1 MSETAPQTKSR
12 LQAVRAAIESG
23 RLRPIKRMLL
33 SLQPA
38 EIALLLDSLPPA
50 ERELLWETVD
60 PDDEGE
66 VLLHVAEEVRA
77 GLIRGMDDEELVA
90 AAGAM
95 DVDDL
100 ADLIGDLPET
110 VTQRVL
116 RSLDEH
122 DRGRL
127 QRVLTY
133 PEDTAGSLMNTDA
146 VTVRPE
152 VTLEVVRRYLRM
164 RGDVPD
170 KTDCLFVVNRYGK
183 YLGALF
189 VTRLLTN
196 EDDLTVG
203 EVMET
208 EPAGIPAER
217 PAVEVARLFANRD
230 LVSAAVV
237 DGDGRVVGRIT
248 VDDVVDVISEQAEH
262 SIMSMAGLD
271 EEDDI
276 FAPVAASA
284 RRRALWLGINLATA
298 FLAAWVV
305 GLFESTIERVVA
317 LAVLMPIVAS
327 MGGIAGHADAHP
339 DRARARARSDR
350 MVQRAA
356 NPHQRDRGRNSQRP
370 RVGFRRGRHRVPV
383 VPRLAHRHHHR
394 RRDDDEPAGSRALR
408 RGHSAAHEAPRY
420 RSCARR
426 RRRAHHRYR
435 LRGLHDAARSRDDF
449 PQVSQRTRRDGA
461 VSKGTGAPD
470 RNAYRL
476 LRCAIAS
483 A

>member
-23 RLRPIKRMLL
+23 RLRPIRRMLL
-33 SLQPA
+33 SLEPA
-38 EIALLLDSLPPA
+38 EIALLLDSLPPH
-50 ERELLWETVD
+50 ERELLWEAVD

-90 AAGAM
+90 AAGSM
-95 DVDDL
+95 ELDDL

-116 RSLDEH
+116 HSLDQQ
-122 DRGRL
+122 DRARL
-127 QRVLTY
+127 QHVLVY
-133 PEDTAGSLMNTDA
+133 PEDTAGGLMNTDA

-152 VTLEVVRRYLRM
+152 VTIDVVRRYLRM

-183 YLGALF
+183 YLGSLY

-208 EPAGIPAER
+208 EPAGIPAEA
-217 PAVEVARLFANRD
+217 PAAEVARVFANRD

-237 DGDGRVVGRIT
+237 DGDGRLVGRIT
-248 VDDVVDVISEQAEH
+248 VDDVVDVISDQAEH
-262 SIMSMAGLD
+262 SIMRMAGLD
-271 EEDDI
+271 EEDDM

-284 RRRALWLGINLATA
+284 RRRAVWLGINLATA

-305 GLFESTIERVVA
+305 GLFEATIEKVVA

-327 MGGIAGHADAHP
+327 MGGIAGTQTLTLIVRGLALGQIEWSN
-339 DRARARARSDR
+339 ARAILVKEIA
-350 MVQRAA
+350 VGILNGLVWALVVAA
-356 NPHQRDRGRNSQRP
+356 IAIVWFNDWRI
-370 RVGFRRGRHRVPV
+370 
-383 VPRLAHRHHHR
+383 
-394 RRDDDEPAGSRALR
+394 
-408 RGHSAAHEAPRY
+408 
-420 RSCARR
+420 
-426 RRRAHHRYR
+426 
-435 LRGLHDAARSRDDF
+435 GLI
-449 PQVSQRTRRDGA
+449 
-461 VSKGTGAPD
+461 
-470 RNAYRL
+470 
-476 LRCAIAS
+476 IAS
-483 A
+483 AMTINLLAAALCGVGIPLLLKRLGVDPALAGGVVLTTVTDCVGFMTLLGLGALFL

>member
-38 EIALLLDSLPPA
+38 ETALLLDSLPPA
-50 ERELLWETVD
+50 ERELLWEAVD

-66 VLLHVAEEVRA
+66 VLLHVAEEVRT

-90 AAGAM
+90 AAGELE
-95 DVDDL
+95 VDDL

-110 VTQRVL
+110 VTQQVL
-116 RSLDEH
+116 RSLDEL

-133 PEDTAGSLMNTDA
+133 PEDTAGGLMNTDA

-164 RGDVPD
+164 HGNVPD

-183 YLGALF
+183 YLGTLF

-196 EDDLTVG
+196 EDDLTVS

-208 EPAGIPAER
+208 EPAGISADQS
-217 PAVEVARLFANRD
+217 AAEVARLFANRD
-230 LVSAAVV
+230 LVSAPVV
-237 DGDGRVVGRIT
+237 DSEGRLVGRIT

-284 RRRALWLGINLATA
+284 RRRALWLGINLGTA

-327 MGGIAGHADAHP
+327 MGGIAGTQTLTLIVRGLALGQIEWSN
-339 DRARARARSDR
+339 ARPILVKEIAVGILNGLVWALVVAAIALVWFHDWRIGVIIAVAMRFIMPWR
-350 MVQRAA
+350 NPGPQRILMS
-356 NPHQRDRGRNSQRP
+356 P
-370 RVGFRRGRHRVPV
+370 RRGSKDYSSARDTTGPPSRNVLSPAWQSA
-383 VPRLAHRHHHR
+383 PR
-394 RRDDDEPAGSRALR
+394 RRCSRGSPL
-408 RGHSAAHEAPRY
+408 PRF
-420 RSCARR
+420 
-426 RRRAHHRYR
+426 HR
-435 LRGLHDAARSRDDF
+435 
-449 PQVSQRTRRDGA
+449 
-461 VSKGTGAPD
+461 
-470 RNAYRL
+470 
-476 LRCAIAS
+476 
-483 A
+483 

>member
-50 ERELLWETVD
+50 ERELLWEAVA
-60 PDDEGE
+60 PEDEGE

-77 GLIRGMDDEELVA
+77 GLIRGMDDEELFA
-90 AAGAM
+90 AAGTM
-95 DVDDL
+95 EVDDL
-100 ADLIGDLPET
+100 ADFIGDLPET

-116 RSLDEH
+116 RSLDEL
-122 DRGRL
+122 DRARL

-133 PEDTAGSLMNTDA
+133 PEDTAGGLMNTDA

-152 VTLEVVRRYLRM
+152 VTIDVVRRYLRI

-183 YLGALF
+183 YLGSLY

-208 EPAGIPAER
+208 EPAGIPAEA
-217 PAVEVARLFANRD
+217 PAAEVARLFANRD

-237 DGDGRVVGRIT
+237 DGDGRLVGRIT
-248 VDDVVDVISEQAEH
+248 VDDVVDVISDQAEH
-262 SIMSMAGLD
+262 SIMRMAGLD
-271 EEDDI
+271 EEDDM

-284 RRRALWLGINLATA
+284 RRRAVWLGINLGTA

-305 GLFESTIERVVA
+305 GLFEATIEKVVA

-327 MGGIAGHADAHP
+327 MGGIAGTQTLTLIVRGLALGQIEWSN
-339 DRARARARSDR
+339 ARAILVKEIAVGVLNGPTWALVVATIALIWFNDWRIGLII
-350 MVQRAA
+350 AA
-356 NPHQRDRGRNSQRP
+356 AMTTNLLAAALSGVGIPLLLKRLGVDPALAGGVVLTTVTDC
-370 RVGFRRGRHRVPV
+370 VGFMT
-383 VPRLAHRHHHR
+383 L
-394 RRDDDEPAGSRALR
+394 L
-408 RGHSAAHEAPRY
+408 
-420 RSCARR
+420 
-426 RRRAHHRYR
+426 
-435 LRGLHDAARSRDDF
+435 GL
-449 PQVSQRTRRDGA
+449 GA
-461 VSKGTGAPD
+461 IFLK
-470 RNAYRL
+470 
-476 LRCAIAS
+476 
-483 A
+483 

>member
-1 MSETAPQTKSR
+1 MSETATPTKSR
-12 LQAVRAAIESG
+12 LHAVRAAIESG
-23 RLRPIKRMLL
+23 RLRPIRRMLL

-50 ERELLWETVD
+50 ERALLWEAVD

-66 VLLHVAEEVRA
+66 VLLHAAEEVRA

-95 DVDDL
+95 EVDDL

-116 RSLDEH
+116 HSLDQQ
-122 DRGRL
+122 DRARL
-127 QRVLTY
+127 QRVLVY
-133 PEDTAGSLMNTDA
+133 PEDTAGGLMNTDA

-164 RGDVPD
+164 HGDVPD
-170 KTDCLFVVNRYGK
+170 KTDCLFVVNRYGS
-183 YLGALF
+183 YLGTLF

-208 EPAGIPAER
+208 EPPGIRAETPA
-217 PAVEVARLFANRD
+217 AEVARLFANRD
-230 LVSAAVV
+230 LVSGPVV
-237 DGDGRVVGRIT
+237 DGEGRLVGRIT

-271 EEDDI
+271 EEDDM
-276 FAPVAASA
+276 FAPVAAA
-284 RRRALWLGINLATA
+284 TRRRALWLGINLATA

-305 GLFESTIERVVA
+305 GLFEATIEKVVA

-327 MGGIAGHADAHP
+327 MGGIAGTQTLTLIVRGLALGQVEWSN
-339 DRARARARSDR
+339 ARAILLKELA
-350 MVQRAA
+350 VGLLNGLLWALVVAA
-356 NPHQRDRGRNSQRP
+356 FALLWFRDWRIGLIIAAAMMTNLMAAALSG
-370 RVGFRRGRHRVPV
+370 VGIPLLLKRLGIDPALAGGV
-383 VPRLAHRHHHR
+383 VLTTVT
-394 RRDDDEPAGSRALR
+394 DCLGFMTL
-408 RGHSAAHEAPRY
+408 
-420 RSCARR
+420 
-426 RRRAHHRYR
+426 
-435 LRGLHDAARSRDDF
+435 LGL
-449 PQVSQRTRRDGA
+449 GA
-461 VSKGTGAPD
+461 IFLS
-470 RNAYRL
+470 
-476 LRCAIAS
+476 
-483 A
+483 

>member
-1 MSETAPQTKSR
+1 
-12 LQAVRAAIESG
+12 
-23 RLRPIKRMLL
+23 
-33 SLQPA
+33 
-38 EIALLLDSLPPA
+38 
-50 ERELLWETVD
+50 
-60 PDDEGE
+60 
-66 VLLHVAEEVRA
+66 
-77 GLIRGMDDEELVA
+77 
-90 AAGAM
+90 M

-170 KTDCLFVVNRYGK
+170 KTDCLFVVNRYGS
-183 YLGALF
+183 YLAVLF

-230 LVSAAVV
+230 LMSAPVV
-237 DGDGRVVGRIT
+237 DSDGRVVGRIT

-262 SIMSMAGLD
+262 SIASMAGLD
-271 EEDDI
+271 EGTTSSR
-276 FAPVAASA
+276 PS
-284 RRRALWLGINLATA
+284 RR
-298 FLAAWVV
+298 
-305 GLFESTIERVVA
+305 
-317 LAVLMPIVAS
+317 
-327 MGGIAGHADAHP
+327 
-339 DRARARARSDR
+339 
-350 MVQRAA
+350 
-356 NPHQRDRGRNSQRP
+356 
-370 RVGFRRGRHRVPV
+370 
-383 VPRLAHRHHHR
+383 
-394 RRDDDEPAGSRALR
+394 
-408 RGHSAAHEAPRY
+408 
-420 RSCARR
+420 ARR
-426 RRRAHHRYR
+426 RR
-435 LRGLHDAARSRDDF
+435 ARSARNQPRDRV
-449 PQVSQRTRRDGA
+449 PRRGSSA
-461 VSKGTGAPD
+461 CSS
-470 RNAYRL
+470 RRSS
-476 LRCAIAS
+476 AS
-483 A
+483 SRWPC

>member
-1 MSETAPQTKSR
+1 MNETAPHTKSR

-50 ERELLWETVD
+50 ERELLWEAVD

-90 AAGAM
+90 AAGSM
-95 DVDDL
+95 EVDDL
-100 ADLIGDLPET
+100 ADFLGDLPET

-116 RSLDEH
+116 RSLDEL
-122 DRGRL
+122 DRARL

-133 PEDTAGSLMNTDA
+133 PEDTAGGLMNTDA

-152 VTLEVVRRYLRM
+152 VTLDVVRRYLRM

-183 YLGALF
+183 YLGSLF

-208 EPAGIPAER
+208 EPAGILVETPAS
-217 PAVEVARLFANRD
+217 EVARLFANRD

-237 DGDGRVVGRIT
+237 DAERRLVGRIT
-248 VDDVVDVISEQAEH
+248 VDDVVDVISDQAEH
-262 SIMSMAGLD
+262 SIMRMAGLD
-271 EEDDI
+271 EEDDM

-284 RRRALWLGINLATA
+284 RRRAVWLGINLATA

-305 GLFESTIERVVA
+305 GLFEATIEKVVA

-327 MGGIAGHADAHP
+327 MGGIAGTQTLTLIVRGLALGQIEWSN
-339 DRARARARSDR
+339 ARAILVKEIA
-350 MVQRAA
+350 
-356 NPHQRDRGRNSQRP
+356 
-370 RVGFRRGRHRVPV
+370 VGVLNGLVWALV
-383 VPRLAHRHHHR
+383 VATIAVVWF
-394 RRDDDEPAGSRALR
+394 DDWRI
-408 RGHSAAHEAPRY
+408 
-420 RSCARR
+420 
-426 RRRAHHRYR
+426 
-435 LRGLHDAARSRDDF
+435 GLI
-449 PQVSQRTRRDGA
+449 
-461 VSKGTGAPD
+461 
-470 RNAYRL
+470 
-476 LRCAIAS
+476 IAS
-483 A
+483 AMTINLLAAALCGVGIPLLLKRFGVDPALAGGVVLTTVTDCVGFMTLLGLGALFL

>member
-50 ERELLWETVD
+50 ERELLWEAVD

-90 AAGAM
+90 AAGELE
-95 DVDDL
+95 VDDL

-116 RSLDEH
+116 RSLDEL

-133 PEDTAGSLMNTDA
+133 PEDTAGGLMNTDA

-164 RGDVPD
+164 HGDVPD

-183 YLGALF
+183 YLGTLF

-196 EDDLTVG
+196 EDDLTVS

-208 EPAGIPAER
+208 EPAGISADQPA
-217 PAVEVARLFANRD
+217 AEVARLFANRD
-230 LVSAAVV
+230 LVSAPVV
-237 DGDGRVVGRIT
+237 DSEGRLAGRIT
-248 VDDVVDVISEQAEH
+248 IDDVVDVISEQAEH

-317 LAVLMPIVAS
+317 LAVLMPVVAS
-327 MGGIAGHADAHP
+327 MGGIAGTQTLTLIVRGLALGQIEWSN
-339 DRARARARSDR
+339 ARPILVKEMAVGILNGLAWAL
-350 MVQRAA
+350 VVAA
-356 NPHQRDRGRNSQRP
+356 IALAWFHDWRLGIIIAVAMTTNLLAAALSGVGIPLLLKRLGIDPALAGGVVLTTVTDC
-370 RVGFRRGRHRVPV
+370 VGFMTLLG
-383 VPRLAHRHHHR
+383 L
-394 RRDDDEPAGSRALR
+394 GALF
-408 RGHSAAHEAPRY
+408 
-420 RSCARR
+420 
-426 RRRAHHRYR
+426 
-435 LRGLHDAARSRDDF
+435 L
-449 PQVSQRTRRDGA
+449 
-461 VSKGTGAPD
+461 K
-470 RNAYRL
+470 
-476 LRCAIAS
+476 
-483 A
+483 

>member
-38 EIALLLDSLPPA
+38 ETALLLDSLPPA
-50 ERELLWETVD
+50 ERELLWEAVD

-66 VLLHVAEEVRA
+66 VLLHVAEEVRT

-90 AAGAM
+90 AAGELE
-95 DVDDL
+95 VDDL

-110 VTQRVL
+110 VTQQVL
-116 RSLDEH
+116 RSLDEL

-133 PEDTAGSLMNTDA
+133 PEDTAGGLMNTDA

-164 RGDVPD
+164 HGNVPD

-183 YLGALF
+183 YLGTLF

-196 EDDLTVG
+196 EDDLTVS

-208 EPAGIPAER
+208 EPAGISADQS
-217 PAVEVARLFANRD
+217 AAEVARLFANRD
-230 LVSAAVV
+230 LVSAPVV
-237 DGDGRVVGRIT
+237 DSEGRLVGRIT

-284 RRRALWLGINLATA
+284 RRRALWLGINLGTA

-327 MGGIAGHADAHP
+327 MGGIAGTQTLTLIVRGLALGQIEWSN
-339 DRARARARSDR
+339 ARPILVKEIAVGILNGLVWAL
-350 MVQRAA
+350 VVAA
-356 NPHQRDRGRNSQRP
+356 IALVWFHDWRIGVIIAVAMTTNLLAAALSGVGIPLLLKRLGIDPALAGGVVLTTVTDC
-370 RVGFRRGRHRVPV
+370 VGFMTLLG
-383 VPRLAHRHHHR
+383 L
-394 RRDDDEPAGSRALR
+394 GALF
-408 RGHSAAHEAPRY
+408 
-420 RSCARR
+420 
-426 RRRAHHRYR
+426 
-435 LRGLHDAARSRDDF
+435 L
-449 PQVSQRTRRDGA
+449 
-461 VSKGTGAPD
+461 K
-470 RNAYRL
+470 
-476 LRCAIAS
+476 
-483 A
+483 

>member
-50 ERELLWETVD
+50 ERELLWEAVA
-60 PDDEGE
+60 PEDEGE

-77 GLIRGMDDEELVA
+77 GLIRGMDDEELFA
-90 AAGAM
+90 AAGTM
-95 DVDDL
+95 EVDDL
-100 ADLIGDLPET
+100 ADFIGDLPET

-116 RSLDEH
+116 RSLDEL
-122 DRGRL
+122 DRARL

-133 PEDTAGSLMNTDA
+133 PEDTAGGLMNTDA

-152 VTLEVVRRYLRM
+152 VTIDVVRRYLRI

-183 YLGALF
+183 YLGSLY

-208 EPAGIPAER
+208 EPAGIPAEA
-217 PAVEVARLFANRD
+217 PAAEVARLFANRD

-237 DGDGRVVGRIT
+237 DGDGRLVGRIT
-248 VDDVVDVISEQAEH
+248 VDDVVDVISDQAEH
-262 SIMSMAGLD
+262 SIMRMAGLD
-271 EEDDI
+271 EEDDM

-284 RRRALWLGINLATA
+284 RRRAVWLGINLGTA

-305 GLFESTIERVVA
+305 GLFEATIEKVVA

-327 MGGIAGHADAHP
+327 MGGIAGTQTLTLIVRGLALGQIEWSN
-339 DRARARARSDR
+339 ARAILVKEIAVGVLNGLTWALVVATIALIWFNDWRIGLII
-350 MVQRAA
+350 AA
-356 NPHQRDRGRNSQRP
+356 AMTTNLLAAALSGVGIPLLLKRLGVDPALAGGVVLTTVTDC
-370 RVGFRRGRHRVPV
+370 VGFMT
-383 VPRLAHRHHHR
+383 L
-394 RRDDDEPAGSRALR
+394 L
-408 RGHSAAHEAPRY
+408 
-420 RSCARR
+420 
-426 RRRAHHRYR
+426 
-435 LRGLHDAARSRDDF
+435 GL
-449 PQVSQRTRRDGA
+449 GA
-461 VSKGTGAPD
+461 IFLK
-470 RNAYRL
+470 
-476 LRCAIAS
+476 
-483 A
+483 

>member
-23 RLRPIKRMLL
+23 RLRPIRRMLL

-50 ERELLWETVD
+50 ERELLWEAVH

-90 AAGAM
+90 AAGELE
-95 DVDDL
+95 VDDL

-116 RSLDEH
+116 RSLDEL

-133 PEDTAGSLMNTDA
+133 PQDTAGGLMNTDA

-164 RGDVPD
+164 HGNVPD

-183 YLGALF
+183 YLGTLF

-196 EDDLTVG
+196 EDDLTVS

-208 EPAGIPAER
+208 EPVGISAEQPA
-217 PAVEVARLFANRD
+217 AEVARLFANRD
-230 LVSAAVV
+230 LVSAPVV
-237 DGDGRVVGRIT
+237 DTEGRLVGRIT

-262 SIMSMAGLD
+262 SIMSMAGLN

-284 RRRALWLGINLATA
+284 RRRALWLGINLGTA

-327 MGGIAGHADAHP
+327 MGGIAGTQTLTLIVRGLALGQIEWSN
-339 DRARARARSDR
+339 ARPILVKEIAVGVLNGLAWA
-350 MVQRAA
+350 VVVAA
-356 NPHQRDRGRNSQRP
+356 IALLWFHDWRIGIIIAVAMTTNLLAAALSGVGIPLLMKRLGIDPALAGGVVLTTVTDC
-370 RVGFRRGRHRVPV
+370 VGFMTLLG
-383 VPRLAHRHHHR
+383 L
-394 RRDDDEPAGSRALR
+394 GALF
-408 RGHSAAHEAPRY
+408 
-420 RSCARR
+420 
-426 RRRAHHRYR
+426 
-435 LRGLHDAARSRDDF
+435 L
-449 PQVSQRTRRDGA
+449 
-461 VSKGTGAPD
+461 K
-470 RNAYRL
+470 
-476 LRCAIAS
+476 
-483 A
+483 

>member
-50 ERELLWETVD
+50 ERELLWEAVD
-60 PDDEGE
+60 PEDEGE

-77 GLIRGMDDEELVA
+77 GLIRGMDDEEIVA
-90 AAGAM
+90 AAGTM
-95 DVDDL
+95 EVDDL
-100 ADLIGDLPET
+100 ADFIGDLPET

-116 RSLDEH
+116 RSLDEL
-122 DRGRL
+122 DRARL

-133 PEDTAGSLMNTDA
+133 PEDTAGGLMNTDA

-152 VTLEVVRRYLRM
+152 VTIDVVRRYLRM

-183 YLGALF
+183 YLGSLY

-208 EPAGIPAER
+208 EPAGIPVA
-217 PAVEVARLFANRD
+217 ATAGEVARLFANRD

-237 DGDGRVVGRIT
+237 DGEGRLVGRIT
-248 VDDVVDVISEQAEH
+248 VDDVVDVISDQAEH
-262 SIMSMAGLD
+262 SIMRMAGLD
-271 EEDDI
+271 EEDDM

-284 RRRALWLGINLATA
+284 RRRAVWLGINLATA

-305 GLFESTIERVVA
+305 GLFEATIEKVVA

-327 MGGIAGHADAHP
+327 MGGIAGTQTLTLIVRGLALGQIEWSN
-339 DRARARARSDR
+339 ARAILVKEIA
-350 MVQRAA
+350 VGILNGLTWAA
-356 NPHQRDRGRNSQRP
+356 VVATIALVWFNDWRIGLIIAASMTTNLLAAALSGVGIPLLLKRLGVDPALAGGVVLTTVTDC
-370 RVGFRRGRHRVPV
+370 VGFMT
-383 VPRLAHRHHHR
+383 L
-394 RRDDDEPAGSRALR
+394 L
-408 RGHSAAHEAPRY
+408 
-420 RSCARR
+420 
-426 RRRAHHRYR
+426 
-435 LRGLHDAARSRDDF
+435 GL
-449 PQVSQRTRRDGA
+449 GA
-461 VSKGTGAPD
+461 IFL
-470 RNAYRL
+470 N
-476 LRCAIAS
+476 
-483 A
+483 